1 MGKCLWTQF
10 QLAGFTLKFDTYQT
24 DIMSLFILASF
35 LLFGYGS
42 YSGSDNDVQI
52 IAVNNMVSKK
62 NAAQELSIL
71 FPKNNQ
77 KVRGLYK
84 IYGKAKP
91 GTVVRLHVSSS
102 YFKTRRDER
111 QKIARGE
118 GPIARMNRTFSLT
131 ADRNGTWILKEIE
144 LLNAGWEETFIIK
157 ATADKK
163 SVSVRVY
170 DNTRPIRID

>member
-1 MGKCLWTQF
+1 MNL
-10 QLAGFTLKFDTYQT
+10 
-24 DIMSLFILASF
+24 F
-35 LLFGYGS
+35 LLVSLLFFGS
-42 YSGSDNDVQI
+42 PVHLLNGSDAHI
-52 IAVNNMVSKK
+52 ISVNNIVSTQHL
-62 NAAQELSIL
+62 AEGLSIS

-91 GTVVRLHVSSS
+91 GTLVQLHVSSS
-102 YFKTRRDER
+102 YFKTTRDER
-111 QKIARGE
+111 KKIAKGE

-131 ADRNGTWILKEIE
+131 ADRSGTWILKEIE
-144 LLNAGWEETFIIK
+144 LLNTGWEETFIIK

-170 DNTRPIRID
+170 DNTRPVRID